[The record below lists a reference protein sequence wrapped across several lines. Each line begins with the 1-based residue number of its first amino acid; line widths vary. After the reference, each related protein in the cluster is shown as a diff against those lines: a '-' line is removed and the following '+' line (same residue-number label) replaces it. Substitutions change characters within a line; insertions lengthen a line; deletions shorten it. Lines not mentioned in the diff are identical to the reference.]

1 LDARKL
7 VAVLCLAVVLVAA
20 LTPSAS
26 GLLHAILVP
35 AWVFVAAIL
44 VFSIREIADKGPQ
57 PPPFLAVL
65 ASRAPPIA

>member
-1 LDARKL
+1 M
-7 VAVLCLAVVLVAA
+7 
-20 LTPSAS
+20 TPSAS

-35 AWVFVAAIL
+35 VWVFVAAIL